1 MAKFAAG
8 TCIAWNGAKMT
19 SHVILEK
26 IVVILQKYFAP
37 QKTELFLENGSGS

>member
-8 TCIAWNGAKMT
+8 TCIAWTGAKMI

-26 IVVILQKYFAP
+26 IVVIFYKNISLP
-37 QKTELFLENGSGS
+37 QKLSYF